1 MENCQQIKIVFLGKE
16 LIAVSSNN
24 SCWFQQFSQG
34 NGVVKY
40 DETF

>member
-1 MENCQQIKIVFLGKE
+1 MENFQQIKIVFFGKQ
-16 LIAVSSNN
+16 LIAVLSNN

-34 NGVVKY
+34 NGVVKS